1 MSALGLIETI
11 GLVAAI
17 EGLDAALKAA
27 DVETIGCE
35 FVGSGIVTVKIR
47 GEIGA
52 VKASMD
58 AAEAAVNRVG
68 TLRATHVIARTSDEI
83 IGIIETNSF
92 TKEDKVELEVV
103 EETKNE
109 VESLKDEIIDN
120 NNENLDV
127 EIIEDVKK
135 ANEDYSNIED
145 ELNEEIEL
153 INEEIRKNYTQ
164 EELQAMKV
172 SELRTV
178 ARTLK
183 TKLTRKK
190 IKFAKK
196 DELIEAILEVV
207 ER

>member
-52 VKASMD
+52 VKASID

-68 TLRATHVIARTSDEI
+68 ILRATHVIARTSDEI